1 LESQNNLFLS
11 LAKTEGNKKPP
22 LGYSPAQPKSLNF
35 TNENLKIS

>member
-22 LGYSPAQPKSLNF
+22 LGYSPAQPKSLNL